1 MYVVQ
6 WADPDEGDG
15 GGDFAGSDSTLNL
28 NYVYNAAT
36 TDPKYTAIG
45 LPAPAVGFVFL
56 NGVAHYT
63 GNMADSAVIDFQW
76 RHGYGYWHTRPDPAH
91 PGQTIPTPLTAAEYF
106 ASGTTINDPINASYE
121 GTKEWYNLMRG
132 DLPIPAYPNGTPFYA
147 SSVYASAHNIVTPFV
162 LSGDPVKG
170 TGWIDGSDLTAGDRR
185 LVTVHGSFQMNLNDT
200 AESVIALVDGMG
212 TDNLSSVTALKS
224 SVAYAKSFYDQTSV
238 ITNVKS
244 EGTPRSF
251 VLTQNYPN
259 PFNPTTTIN
268 YMLASTSKVVIKIY
282 NILGQEIR
290 VLVNEV
296 QNAGQQSVV
305 WNATNNHG
313 TTMASGVYFYRTEI
327 TPLSQKSSPFFEVK
341 KMMLLK

>member
-1 MYVVQ
+1 
-6 WADPDEGDG
+6 
-15 GGDFAGSDSTLNL
+15 
-28 NYVYNAAT
+28 
-36 TDPKYTAIG
+36 
-45 LPAPAVGFVFL
+45 
-56 NGVAHYT
+56 
-63 GNMADSAVIDFQW
+63 
-76 RHGYGYWHTRPDPAH
+76 
-91 PGQTIPTPLTAAEYF
+91 
-106 ASGTTINDPINASYE
+106 
-121 GTKEWYNLMRG
+121 
-132 DLPIPAYPNGTPFYA
+132 
-147 SSVYASAHNIVTPFV
+147 
-162 LSGDPVKG
+162 
-170 TGWIDGSDLTAGDRR
+170 
-185 LVTVHGSFQMNLNDT
+185 
-200 AESVIALVDGMG
+200 
-212 TDNLSSVTALKS
+212 
-224 SVAYAKSFYDQTSV
+224 VAYAKSFYDQTSV